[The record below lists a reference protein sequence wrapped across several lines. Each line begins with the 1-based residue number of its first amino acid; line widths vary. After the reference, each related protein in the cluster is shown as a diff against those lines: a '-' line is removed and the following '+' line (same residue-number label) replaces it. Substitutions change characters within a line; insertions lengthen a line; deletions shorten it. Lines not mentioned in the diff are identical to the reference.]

1 MAPSGVITNVSRAED
16 DEISAKDHKQSV
28 WRSIW
33 ENNQGALLILLSEV
47 CGSSMDAIARFLQ
60 QGGAGFHTL
69 QVCSS
74 LPTPLMRRY
83 VC

>member
-1 MAPSGVITNVSRAED
+1 MAPNGVTNNVSHAEND
-16 DEISAKDHKQSV
+16 DEISVTDHKQSV

-33 ENNQGALLILLSEV
+33 KNNEGALLILISEV

-69 QVCSS
+69 QVCN
-74 LPTPLMRRY
+74 LITPH
-83 VC
+83 